1 MMKDNDLLMIVL
13 AFFLGFAVGAF
24 AGKKD
29 GKREATREMNIE
41 LIERG
46 LKYYHPESG
55 EIIWK

>member
-1 MMKDNDLLMIVL
+1 MKEDLVIL
-13 AFFLGFAVGAF
+13 ACIIFLTGFGIGVF

-29 GKREATREMNIE
+29 GKREAAKEINIE

-46 LKYYHPESG
+46 LKYHHPESG